1 MTFSSPNRK
10 ASFQR
15 KNSIE
20 RLLLM
25 IRRLLRK
32 RPRLRP
38 KRESRGKV
46 KLRNKRN
53 KANKTKSKILKT
65 YQISRVLIT
74 PPKRLKLR
82 LNLKFKTQ
90 SSLDHLLMF
99 KNDIKVM
106 MC

>member
-1 MTFSSPNRK
+1 
-10 ASFQR
+10 
-15 KNSIE
+15 
-20 RLLLM
+20 M
-25 IRRLLRK
+25 IRRLFLK
-32 RPRLRP
+32 RLRLRP
-38 KRESRGKV
+38 RRGSRGKV

-53 KANKTKSKILKT
+53 KANKTKSKISKT

-74 PPKRLKLR
+74 PLKRLNLR
-82 LNLKFKTQ
+82 LNLKLKNQ

>member
-1 MTFSSPNRK
+1 
-10 ASFQR
+10 
-15 KNSIE
+15 
-20 RLLLM
+20 M

-65 YQISRVLIT
+65 YQISRVLIM
-74 PPKRLKLR
+74 PPKRLKSRLKLR